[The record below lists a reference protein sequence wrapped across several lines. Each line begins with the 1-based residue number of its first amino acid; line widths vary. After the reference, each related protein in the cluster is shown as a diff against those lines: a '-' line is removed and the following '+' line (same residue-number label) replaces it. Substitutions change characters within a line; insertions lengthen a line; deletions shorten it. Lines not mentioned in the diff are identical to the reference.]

1 MKIRAQITM
10 VLNLD
15 KCIGCHTCSVTCK
28 NVWTNRPGTEY
39 IWFNNV
45 ETKPG
50 TGYPKQWEDQDKW
63 KGGWQID
70 GGKLRLKRGNRPW
83 LLAGIFSNG
92 LLPTIDEYYEPYT
105 FDYQKLQKA
114 PLMKTSPTARPIS
127 SITGEVMDKVEG
139 SAAWEDDLGG
149 VDIETVKD
157 TNLDGVQREVYSQYE
172 QTFMF
177 YLPRLCN
184 HCLNPGCVAS
194 CPSGSIYKR
203 EEDGIVLVDQNKCR
217 GWRMCMT
224 GCPYKK
230 VYYNWSSGKAEKC
243 IFCYPRIESGCPTVC
258 SEACTGRI
266 RYIGVVL
273 YDADK
278 IKALASI
285 ENDEDLYEAQR
296 SVFLDPFNLDVIEGA
311 PSGRHIGR
319 VDRGR
324 PEVSRAQAHRMGAR
338 IPDAPRIPH
347 ASDGLVRPAALSRCR
362 RRRCGQGVDGRRAA
376 EGKRAQD
383 SDSVPRQPACRRQYE
398 GRPRR
403 AVQDAAHAHHRE
415 KLQRFR
421 GGSRST

>member
-139 SAAWEDDLGG
+139 SA
-149 VDIETVKD
+149 
-157 TNLDGVQREVYSQYE
+157 
-172 QTFMF
+172 
-177 YLPRLCN
+177 
-184 HCLNPGCVAS
+184 PGKTTSAAS
-194 CPSGSIYKR
+194 
-203 EEDGIVLVDQNKCR
+203 
-217 GWRMCMT
+217 T
-224 GCPYKK
+224 
-230 VYYNWSSGKAEKC
+230 
-243 IFCYPRIESGCPTVC
+243 
-258 SEACTGRI
+258 
-266 RYIGVVL
+266 
-273 YDADK
+273 
-278 IKALASI
+278 
-285 ENDEDLYEAQR
+285 
-296 SVFLDPFNLDVIEGA
+296 
-311 PSGRHIGR
+311 
-319 VDRGR
+319 
-324 PEVSRAQAHRMGAR
+324 SRR
-338 IPDAPRIPH
+338 
-347 ASDGLVRPAALSRCR
+347 
-362 RRRCGQGVDGRRAA
+362 
-376 EGKRAQD
+376 
-383 SDSVPRQPACRRQYE
+383 
-398 GRPRR
+398 
-403 AVQDAAHAHHRE
+403 
-415 KLQRFR
+415 
-421 GGSRST
+421 

>member
-1 MKIRAQITM
+1 MGRRPRRRRHRDGEGHQPRWRPSARSTPNTSRPSCSTCRACATTASI
-10 VLNLD
+10 
-15 KCIGCHTCSVTCK
+15 
-28 NVWTNRPGTEY
+28 PAA
-39 IWFNNV
+39 
-45 ETKPG
+45 
-50 TGYPKQWEDQDKW
+50 
-63 KGGWQID
+63 WQAA
-70 GGKLRLKRGNRPW
+70 RR
-83 LLAGIFSNG
+83 A
-92 LLPTIDEYYEPYT
+92 PYT
-105 FDYQKLQKA
+105 SA
-114 PLMKTSPTARPIS
+114 RKTAS
-127 SITGEVMDKVEG
+127 SWSTRT
-139 SAAWEDDLGG
+139 SAAA
-149 VDIETVKD
+149 
-157 TNLDGVQREVYSQYE
+157 
-172 QTFMF
+172 
-177 YLPRLCN
+177 
-184 HCLNPGCVAS
+184 GC
-194 CPSGSIYKR
+194 
-203 EEDGIVLVDQNKCR
+203 
-217 GWRMCMT
+217 MCMT

-376 EGKRAQD
+376 EGQT
-383 SDSVPRQPACRRQYE
+383 SS
-398 GRPRR
+398 
-403 AVQDAAHAHHRE
+403 
-415 KLQRFR
+415 RFR
-421 GGSRST
+421 FSTSPTCLPAAIRRSSKTRCPGCCSCAPS